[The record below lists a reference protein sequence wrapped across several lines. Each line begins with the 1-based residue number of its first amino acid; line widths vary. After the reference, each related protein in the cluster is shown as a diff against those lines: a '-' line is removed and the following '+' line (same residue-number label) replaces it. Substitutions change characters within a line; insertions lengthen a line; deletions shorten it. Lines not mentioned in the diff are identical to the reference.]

1 MIPGILNISK
11 LLGAGDIMWTKNS
24 PMKYRKLSQEFLGLL
39 CISAAISGVFYSFL
53 TVTVRSI
60 AAGYYTK
67 QGFSSYEVTMQVINI
82 TPWIGSISLGAAVF
96 LFLFLFL
103 FLTSQKLIY
112 LDHIIQGVEMLR
124 TNHMDH
130 TVPLEGNNEFTRLAE
145 SINYLAKVET
155 ELKEKEKKLQEERE
169 ILIRSLSHDIR
180 TPLTS
185 IMAYSEFLSKKSQDY
200 PPEIKDYLTLMHKK
214 GMQIK
219 ILTNQL
225 LDRSEQELI
234 FIENGRMFIE
244 QLTYDFEE
252 LVGEDYPCDID
263 LTNCPTFQGEFCIQ
277 DFQRISDN
285 LISNI
290 HKYAEEGVP
299 LILKVYEEDGRLVL
313 RQKNQKKTLP
323 SNIESYNLGLESIRR
338 IAENFGGG
346 IEIFNEE
353 DSFEIVIRL
362 LEIPSFL

>member
-1 MIPGILNISK
+1 
-11 LLGAGDIMWTKNS
+11 MWTRKT
-24 PMKYRKLSQEFLGLL
+24 PIKYRKLSQELLGLL
-39 CISAAISGVFYSFL
+39 CISAAISGIFYSFL

-60 AAGYYTK
+60 ATGYYTK

-130 TVPLEGNNEFTRLAE
+130 TVPIEGNNEFTRLAE
-145 SINYLAKVET
+145 SINYLARVER
-155 ELKEKEKKLQEERE
+155 ELKEKESQLQEERE

-200 PPEIKDYLTLMHKK
+200 PQEIKDYLALMHKK

-225 LDRSEQELI
+225 LDRSERELI

-252 LVGEDYPCDID
+252 LVGEDYPCKID
-263 LTNCPTFQGEFCIQ
+263 LENCPSFQGEFCIQ

-290 HKYAEEGVP
+290 HKYAEEGEP
-299 LILKVYEEDGRLVL
+299 LILKVYEEKGHLVL
-313 RQKNQKKTLP
+313 LQKNQKKKTP
-323 SNIESYNLGLESIRR
+323 AETESYNLGLESIRR
-338 IAENFGGG
+338 IAVNFGGG

-353 DSFEIVIRL
+353 DTFEIIITFFKL
-362 LEIPSFL
+362 S